1 MASRCRTSLAAVLVS
16 AALTGCATGGG
27 SVEGTSESRSSTTAT
42 VSPKNSTPARSAD
55 TTLTALAP
63 RRARTAREVA
73 TQIEAA
79 ERAIADPRTP
89 PARVAAA
96 GRTQQLAYRVLA
108 TRPDWDHRVRAL
120 VPRWVQRLV
129 AANVGSRREFRSMH
143 GELSRTL
150 PAWRIVRPVPAPEL
164 LRHYREAE
172 RRFGVDWE
180 FLAAI
185 NLVETGM
192 GRIRGTSVAGAQGPM
207 QFMPATWAAYGVG
220 DVRDPRDAVLGAGR
234 YLEAMGYRSGD
245 RPAVD
250 QALFRYNNHPAYVRG
265 VRLLAEVMQQR
276 PRSYRGY
283 HAWEVYYLTAR
294 GDVLL
299 PVGYDER
306 EQVPV
311 DAYPRRPG

>member
-1 MASRCRTSLAAVLVS
+1 MASRCRTTLAAALVS
-16 AALTGCATGGG
+16 AALTGCASGGG
-27 SVEGTSESRSSTTAT
+27 SAGSTTAPEAPT
-42 VSPKNSTPARSAD
+42 SSTASPKAQAPTRSA
-55 TTLTALAP
+55 TRAAALEP

-89 PARVAAA
+89 PAEVAAA

-108 TRPDWDHRVRAL
+108 TRPDWDRRVRTL

-150 PAWRIVRPVPAPEL
+150 PAWRIVRPAPAQEL

-234 YLEAMGYRSGD
+234 YLDAMGYRSGD
-245 RPAVD
+245 RRAID

-276 PRSYRGY
+276 PRSYLGY
-283 HAWEVYYLTAR
+283 HAWEVYYLTVR

-306 EQVPV
+306 EPMPV
-311 DAYPRRPG
+311 DAYLRRPG

>member
-1 MASRCRTSLAAVLVS
+1 MTAAVTACAPSSDTAAPVMSGS
-16 AALTGCATGGG
+16 APAGSATTG
-27 SVEGTSESRSSTTAT
+27 TAT
-42 VSPKNSTPARSAD
+42 EPTETPE
-55 TTLTALAP
+55 P
-63 RRARTAREVA
+63 RRARTARAVA
-73 TQIEAA
+73 AQIEAA
-79 ERAIADPRTP
+79 ERAIDDPGTRPADL
-89 PARVAAA
+89 ARA
-96 GRTQQLAYRVLA
+96 GRAQQLGYRVLA
-108 TRPDWDHRVRAL
+108 TRPDWDRRVRAL
-120 VPRWVQRLV
+120 VPRWVRPLV
-129 AANVGSRREFRSMH
+129 AANVASRREFRSMH

-150 PAWRIVRPVPAPEL
+150 PAWRIVRPAPAREL

-234 YLEAMGYRSGD
+234 YLDAMGYRSGD
-245 RPAVD
+245 RVAVD
-250 QALFRYNNHPAYVRG
+250 RALYRYNNHPAYVRG

-276 PRSYRGY
+276 PRAYLGY

-294 GDVLL
+294 GEVLL
-299 PVGYDER
+299 PVGYA
-306 EQVPV
+306 EQQPVPV
-311 DAYPRRPG
+311 ATYVATTGRR